1 MAAADGVNSTHLT
14 ENQCGGDPSD
24 AETTQLV
31 CKCSRSLFSSITKWC
46 RQLEILFLKYSQF
59 FQKDLVLFVSSA
71 PFYFLVQL
79 CDQLI
84 LKLKAVRISQEN
96 VTTSEEDRKD
106 IRTTILD

>member
-1 MAAADGVNSTHLT
+1 MAAVDGVNSMNLT

-31 CKCSRSLFSSITKWC
+31 CECSRSPFSSITKWC
-46 RQLEILFLKYSQF
+46 HQLEILFLKYSQF

-84 LKLKAVRISQEN
+84 LKLKAAKISQN
-96 VTTSEEDRKD
+96 VTTSEEDTKD
-106 IRTTILD
+106 IRPTFLD